1 MFTISKRHS
10 GCKWKM
16 MNTSSYTQILEVH
29 HFEPSLAQS
38 PHTQWR
44 DLRLT
49 WGSKGKKVGW
59 KLEGGWTWLGPPSKF
74 QHIWV
79 PTRNLNL
86 TLLLVITKGP
96 RGLKFLGKPLDICG
110 LIYGSTRR
118 HPIKNP
124 GGRLRF
130 QDFQISETPEATKLG
145 SKTRLFGIPPDLR
158 QINMGGDMK
167 NPFFKVEKRL

>member
-16 MNTSSYTQILEVH
+16 MKTSLQTQILEVH
-29 HFEPSLAQS
+29 HFEPGLAQS
-38 PHTQWR
+38 PQSQWR

-74 QHIWV
+74 QHISV

-86 TLLLVITKGP
+86 TLLLVITKIK
-96 RGLKFLGKPLDICG
+96 GLEIFGEALGYLWIDQWIQ
-110 LIYGSTRR
+110 R
-118 HPIKNP
+118 HW
-124 GGRLRF
+124 GRLRF
-130 QDFQISETPEATKLG
+130 RDFQLWNAWNYEAEK
-145 SKTRLFGIPPDLR
+145 
-158 QINMGGDMK
+158 Q
-167 NPFFKVEKRL
+167 NPFVWSTTQICGKSTWGVIWKILVSRSRNGYKKYSRY